1 MGVGRAEGAGRGGP
15 PIRVILS
22 ETVLNLGVMA
32 RTSKTT
38 QARRVARARLA
49 EKIEGR
55 RKREQ
60 AELEHITDFEAAL
73 ARRAQAEAEMAAAV
87 AGLIGLG
94 NTVAEAAELTEQT
107 EGEIRRLRK
116 LAAAANG
123 DQCAAGEDVGGR
135 DDTAERASRKASR
148 STPGPAGAGQDALV
162 FDAVVPMDARS

>member
-1 MGVGRAEGAGRGGP
+1 M
-15 PIRVILS
+15 
-22 ETVLNLGVMA
+22 
-32 RTSKTT
+32 
-38 QARRVARARLA
+38 ARARLA

-94 NTVAEAAELTEQT
+94 NTVAEAAGLAEQT

-116 LAAAANG
+116 LAAAASSDGNQAAAEADG
-123 DQCAAGEDVGGR
+123 DRQ
-135 DDTAERASRKASR
+135 DTTTRTDRRASR
-148 STPGPAGAGQDALV
+148 STPPAPARVDAAGQDTLS
-162 FDAVVPMDARS
+162 FDAAVPVDTRP